1 MKFDGFAK
9 SDDGFGQKRVIIRD
23 CGEAEVDQCGEE
35 PEQYANTRATG
46 WKIEMRSFRINIPR
60 VYIEVLIFDYDLVT
74 CS

>member
-46 WKIEMRSFRINIPR
+46 
-60 VYIEVLIFDYDLVT
+60 
-74 CS
+74 